1 MICIHVYTYTKLSAS
16 EYTCKHDYMYTF
28 PVGTYVNLYTCR
40 HVCYTIYMIISVVNS
55 KGGVGKT
62 TTCMYL
68 AAAAAKQNPDRE
80 VYVLDCDP
88 QRSASDWWNFAAS
101 VGDEPRFS
109 VVTEV
114 GEVADEDLLL
124 IDTAPGSGADI
135 GNAVAA
141 ADLVIVPTEAETMS
155 MLRAK
160 KTLDAVGDRGW
171 LLLTKA
177 RRRTRLW
184 ADTVSAISEAGVRCF
199 DTSISDAVRYKGFAA
214 NPNDLGE
221 YTDLWLEIRSVQD
234 LGRG

>member
-1 MICIHVYTYTKLSAS
+1 MYTKRL
-16 EYTCKHDYMYTF
+16 ELVYTCKRDYMYTILI
-28 PVGTYVNLYTCR
+28 GIYVNLYTCR
-40 HVCYTIYMIISVVNS
+40 HVCYTVYMIISVVNS

-68 AAAAAKQNPDRE
+68 AAAAAKQDPDRN
-80 VYVLDCDP
+80 VAVLDCDP

-101 VGDEPRFS
+101 VDDKPSFS
-109 VVTEV
+109 VVTEI
-114 GEVADEDLLL
+114 GEVADGDLLF

-135 GNAVAA
+135 SNAVAA

-160 KTLDAVGDRGW
+160 KTLDAVGDKGW

-184 ADTVSAISEAGVRCF
+184 TDTVEAVKRSGAKCF

-214 NPNDLGE
+214 NPGNLGE
-221 YTDLWLEIRSVQD
+221 YSDLWIEIRSILD
-234 LGRG
+234 SERNR